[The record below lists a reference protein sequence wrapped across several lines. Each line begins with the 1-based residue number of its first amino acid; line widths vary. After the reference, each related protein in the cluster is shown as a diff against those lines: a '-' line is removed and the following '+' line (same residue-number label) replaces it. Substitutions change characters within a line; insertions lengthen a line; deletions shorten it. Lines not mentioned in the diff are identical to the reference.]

1 MDNVMFYDSKKK
13 KHDFNDF
20 PDNILYCFYGYNISV
35 NSIYVR
41 SVLILKSFF
50 HSKTGINRAILRSN
64 FSGCFI
70 LLYKCK

>member
-41 SVLILKSFF
+41 SVFNTKI
-50 HSKTGINRAILRSN
+50 I
-64 FSGCFI
+64 FS
-70 LLYKCK
+70 